1 MRINKQRRQI
11 RKLVQIL
18 FGRYDVSSVH
28 AGDIA
33 DCLECSL
40 EMVEQELGLLYEEEI
55 LEPVFELHCRL
66 CGGVIATHESP
77 RYLIG
82 GLAEECPHCLCQCKY
97 DSKDDLVSAWVAH
110 NDQYDP
116 DADGAAGCVKT
127 LSLVTA

>member
-1 MRINKQRRQI
+1 MRISKQKRQI

-18 FGRYDVSSVH
+18 FGRYDVPSIY

-33 DCLECSL
+33 GCLECPL
-40 EMVEQELGLLYEEEI
+40 EMVEEELGLLYEEGV

-82 GLAEECPHCLCQCKY
+82 GLAAECPHCLNQSEY
-97 DSKDDLVSAWVAH
+97 DSEDDLVRAWAVRK
-110 NDQYDP
+110 DEYDL
-116 DADGAAGCVKT
+116 DADGAAGCEKI